1 MTGYVLTM
9 YDLAYN
15 GVMIRL
21 RAEADRL
28 RDMTIEST
36 RLERDKAPSFLQR
49 ELRNATMLQRRKVTA
64 IVAEA
69 EAMKR
74 AHNDERLEALDNAR

>member
-9 YDLAYN
+9 YDLDYN
-15 GVMIRL
+15 GLMIRL

-28 RDMTIEST
+28 RDMTIESA
-36 RLERDKAPSFLQR
+36 RLERDRAPSVLQR
-49 ELRNATMLQRRKVTA
+49 ELRNAIMLQRRRVTA

-69 EAMKR
+69 EEMKR
-74 AHNDERLEALDNAR
+74 AHNAERLEALDNAR

>member
-9 YDLAYN
+9 YDLDYN
-15 GVMIRL
+15 GLMIRL

-28 RDMTIEST
+28 RDMTIESA
-36 RLERDKAPSFLQR
+36 RLERDRAPSILQR
-49 ELRNATMLQRRKVTA
+49 ELRNAIMLQRRRVTA

-69 EAMKR
+69 EEMKR
-74 AHNDERLEALDNAR
+74 AHNAERLEALDNAR